1 MAEFDFQGLLGNM
14 FGGGGDSE
22 LEKLLTAKQRE
33 QLGLQSTL
41 SAAAALLQASGR
53 SPQRIGLGQALGS
66 ALQAGQGAYEKGT
79 TNAFQQMLLGQRIK
93 EMQQEALANEAYRSQ
108 FTGAAETPLTSAQAA
123 LMAPVSA
130 AGPVGP
136 TVARAQLA
144 AQMPAPTAAPGIVG
158 SLNPEMRR
166 ILGSMT
172 RKEGQPELLK
182 IGMAQTEFGK
192 PESMVIGGK
201 PVMVQ
206 FNKLGQSRVVEGVSS
221 IAEAEFG
228 EGRPEVRDGKTV
240 MVQYNKLGQSR
251 IATGA
256 MPYEAQ
262 SPDIR
267 AVEYISGK
275 PLAGTGQPGIE
286 DVGKYR
292 QQIATRVDIKP
303 VLDMTGGQEG
313 FTNEM
318 KLAGAFKGEPIYK
331 EYQGMQTAFNQVNT
345 ALDQG
350 SPIGDL
356 AGATKMMKL
365 MDEGSVVRETEL
377 ALAMAAAGRMDR
389 LKNYLSN
396 AMTGQKLT
404 PTQRED
410 FKSLSSELY
419 AAAGQAYNKKRD
431 EYQQFGESYKFKNLG
446 TALGAPATIP
456 SIMRT
461 RPGVGGGARPSLG
474 NIFEVPGG

>member
-1 MAEFDFQGLLGNM
+1 MAEFNLDGLLGNL
-14 FGGGGDSE
+14 FGGGDSE
-22 LEKLLTAKQRE
+22 LEKLLTAKQKE

-53 SPQRIGLGQALGS
+53 GPQRIGLGQALGS

-79 TNAFQQMLLGQRIK
+79 TNAFQQMLLGQKLK
-93 EMQQEALANEAYRSQ
+93 EGQQELAGNEAWRKLIGGQ
-108 FTGAAETPLTSAQAA
+108 TEPTAPLTPDQAA
-123 LMAPVSA
+123 ILAPVSV
-130 AGPVGP
+130 AGKFGP
-136 TVARAQLA
+136 TPERAQLA
-144 AQMPAPTAAPGIVG
+144 AQMPAPVATSTDPLAF
-158 SLNPEMRR
+158 LNPVQRSLIGGMP
-166 ILGSMT
+166 
-172 RKEGQPELLK
+172 RKEGLPEVLK
-182 IGMAQTEFGK
+182 IAQ
-192 PESMVIGGK
+192 S
-201 PVMVQ
+201 Q
-206 FNKLGQSRVVEGVSS
+206 
-221 IAEAEFG
+221 AEFG
-228 EGRPEVRDGKTV
+228 ESKPVVINGKTV
-240 MVQYNKLGQSR
+240 MVQYNKMGQSR
-251 IATGA
+251 IDPNV

-419 AAAGQAYNKKRD
+419 
-431 EYQQFGESYKFKNLG
+431 L
-446 TALGAPATIP
+446 
-456 SIMRT
+456 
-461 RPGVGGGARPSLG
+461 SL
-474 NIFEVPGG
+474 IHI